1 MTRFSFISL
10 AAFLIFSPLG
20 AVASASGENIE
31 IAQSACQSVGQMT
44 AANAGATLL
53 AATETTLNGAPACEV
68 VMLMPA
74 GNGERPRREV
84 VVVPR

>member
-1 MTRFSFISL
+1 MTKLIKLSSAALFAMLSFGSGAL
-10 AAFLIFSPLG
+10 ASEPD
-20 AVASASGENIE
+20 VQ
-31 IAQSACQSVGQMT
+31 IAQSACQSIGQRT

-53 AATETTLNGAPACEV
+53 AVSETTINGAPACEV

-74 GNGERPRREV
+74 ENGARSRREV